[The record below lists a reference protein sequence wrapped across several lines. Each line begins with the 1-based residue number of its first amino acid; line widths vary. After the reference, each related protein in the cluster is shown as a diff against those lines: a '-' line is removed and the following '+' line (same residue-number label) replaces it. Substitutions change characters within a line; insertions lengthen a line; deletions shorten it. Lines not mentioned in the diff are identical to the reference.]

1 MLTNI
6 LVTLD
11 GSPYSEAVLPV
22 VGDLALASH
31 AQVTLFTVGEPPGA
45 TLEAPLRAEP
55 APPRV
60 TAGRVLAAPALHY
73 AETREQA
80 IERRERELR
89 DYLKAR
95 GQPLRERGVQVKL
108 NVVLGDAPADQ
119 IIEFARRKPIDLIA
133 MATHGHTGL
142 RSVIFG
148 SVAGKVVGSGVR
160 PVLLV
165 RPRDLG
171 PHGD

>member
-1 MLTNI
+1 MYKNI

-11 GSPYSEAVLPV
+11 GSAYAEAVLPV
-22 VGDLALASH
+22 VADLAAESG
-31 AQVTLFTVGEPPGA
+31 AEVTLFAVAEAPGA
-45 TLEAPLRAEP
+45 TPEAPLQAEP
-55 APPRV
+55 MTPRV
-60 TAGRVLAAPALHY
+60 APIRTLEARPIHY

-80 IERRERELR
+80 IERTERELR
-89 DYLKAR
+89 EYLKEKA
-95 GQPLRERGVQVKL
+95 GPLRERGIQVH
-108 NVVLGDAPADQ
+108 VGVTLGEKAAGLIVDYAQNHPV
-119 IIEFARRKPIDLIA
+119 DLIA

-148 SVAGKVVGSGVR
+148 SVAGKVLGSGVR

-171 PHGD
+171 PHSE

>member
-11 GSPYSEAVLPV
+11 GSPCSEAVLPV
-22 VGDLALASH
+22 VADLALASR
-31 AQVTLFTVGEPPGA
+31 AQVTLFIVGEPPGA
-45 TLEAPLRAEP
+45 TLETPLRAEP
-55 APPRV
+55 TVPRVAPGRTLVAPPV
-60 TAGRVLAAPALHY
+60 HY

-89 DYLKAR
+89 EYLKAR
-95 GQPLRERGVQVKL
+95 GQRLRERGIQVNL
-108 NVVLGDAPADQ
+108 SVVLGESAADH
-119 IIEFARRKPIDLIA
+119 IIGFARSKPVDLIA

-171 PHGD
+171 PRE